1 MSSVPFGVALLTVL
15 QLRTNANGESFG
27 NLSKQ
32 ILKDGTLVNDRYP
45 QATLR
50 VRPLI
55 LDQKWW
61 IAILLPRGSESRK
74 RFGNIISMNWDTYDH
89 QLVGPRIGTLEML
102 KARFSLVVNCATP
115 GSSPACWRWL
125 GDFGVQI
132 DSSLR
137 QFIARVLSDWKVKE
151 FATPAQVFLSL

>member
-55 LDQKWW
+55 LDQK
-61 IAILLPRGSESRK
+61 
-74 RFGNIISMNWDTYDH
+74 
-89 QLVGPRIGTLEML
+89 
-102 KARFSLVVNCATP
+102 
-115 GSSPACWRWL
+115 
-125 GDFGVQI
+125 
-132 DSSLR
+132 
-137 QFIARVLSDWKVKE
+137 
-151 FATPAQVFLSL
+151 